1 MAPKAFALSVRIVLF
16 DQQGHILVLKRSR
29 SSKTNPG
36 KWELPGGKIDQ
47 GEAFDAA
54 LQREVLEETGFQV
67 VIHTAAGTAMQ
78 ETEEWRIVHL
88 VMIGSMISGG
98 LAISSEHEEYRWASP
113 LELGGLE
120 KADWFDEYYRM
131 YLQAIPAPPEQK
143 PQE

>member
-1 MAPKAFALSVRIVLF
+1 MASKTFALSVRIVLF
-16 DQQGHILVLKRSR
+16 DQQGHILVLKRSG

-54 LQREVLEETGFQV
+54 LQREVFEETGFQV

-98 LAISSEHEEYRWASP
+98 LAISSEHEEYRWVSP
-113 LELGGLE
+113 LDIGNLD
-120 KADWFDEYYRM
+120 KADWFEEYSRM
-131 YLQAIPAPPEQK
+131 YLQAVPTPD
-143 PQE
+143 QEKQE